1 MIDIKEKLRCDAK
14 EIYTG
19 AIKASLPDAAVRD
32 ALVNLSLPSGRLIL
46 VAAGKAAWKM
56 AKCAHDIICTEMHR
70 EIDCGIV
77 ITKYGHSE
85 GAIGSL
91 EIYEAGHPVPDASG
105 AFATER
111 ALLLTE
117 GLASDDLVLF
127 LISGGGS
134 ALFESPAC
142 ELSEL
147 ASLTKALLAS
157 GADIGEINTVRKHL
171 SKVKGGRFA
180 EHIYPASV
188 YTVALSDVLGN
199 RIDTIASG
207 PTSPDPSTSD
217 EALRVIEKY
226 SIKVSEEMLRYM
238 KLETP
243 KVIKNGSYFVGGS
256 VSQLCL
262 SAKEICKSLGYRAE
276 IISDSECG
284 EAREL
289 GKRLATLAIE
299 NKNTKQPLAFIV
311 GGETVV
317 KLRGTG
323 LGGRNQETAL
333 SAATF
338 ISGYENIA
346 VFSVG
351 SDGTD
356 GPTDAAGG
364 CVFGD
369 SVSEMK
375 KAGVDPDM
383 YLENNDSYNA
393 LAAIDLLIITGPT
406 GTNVNDIAVALV
418 LPK

>member
-1 MIDIKEKLRCDAK
+1 MTDMKKKLCSDAK

-56 AKCAHDIICTEMHR
+56 AKCAADIIEGEFGR
-70 EIDCGIV
+70 KIDRGIV

-117 GLASDDLVLF
+117 GLTSDDLVLF

-134 ALFESPAC
+134 ALFESPMC

-226 SIKVSEEMLRYM
+226 SIEVSEEMLRYM

-338 ISGYENIA
+338 ISGYGNIA

-393 LAAIDLLIITGPT
+393 LAAIDSLIITGPT

>member
-1 MIDIKEKLRCDAK
+1 MTDMKKKLHSDAK

-56 AKCAHDIICTEMHR
+56 AKCAADIIEGEFGR
-70 EIDCGIV
+70 RIDRGIV

-91 EIYEAGHPVPDASG
+91 EIYEAGHPVPDTSG

-117 GLASDDLVLF
+117 GLTSDDLVLF

-142 ELSEL
+142 ALSEL

-226 SIKVSEEMLRYM
+226 SIEVSEEMLRYM

-243 KVIKNGSYFVGGS
+243 KVIENGSYFVGGS

-393 LAAIDLLIITGPT
+393 LAAIDSLIITGPT

>member
-56 AKCAHDIICTEMHR
+56 AKCAADIIEGEFGR
-70 EIDCGIV
+70 RIDRGIV

-147 ASLTKALLAS
+147 ASLTKELLAS

-276 IISDSECG
+276 VISDSECG

-299 NKNTKQPLAFIV
+299 NENTKQPLAFIV

-369 SVSEMK
+369 SVSEMRRV
-375 KAGVDPDM
+375 GVDPDM

-393 LAAIDLLIITGPT
+393 LAAIDSLIITGPT